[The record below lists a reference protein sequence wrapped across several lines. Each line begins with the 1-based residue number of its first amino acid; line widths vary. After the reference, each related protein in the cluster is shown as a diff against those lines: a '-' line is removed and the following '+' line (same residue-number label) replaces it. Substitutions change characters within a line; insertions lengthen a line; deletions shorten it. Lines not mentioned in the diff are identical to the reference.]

1 MFFVLYTDVTSNY
14 QILVQEQLR
23 LFSTVCMS
31 LANEETCR
39 AQSTT
44 MNSNWQQL
52 ACLAVNC
59 SNAYRDLQSQLEHM

>member
-1 MFFVLYTDVTSNY
+1 
-14 QILVQEQLR
+14 
-23 LFSTVCMS
+23 

-52 ACLAVNC
+52 ACLAVNG